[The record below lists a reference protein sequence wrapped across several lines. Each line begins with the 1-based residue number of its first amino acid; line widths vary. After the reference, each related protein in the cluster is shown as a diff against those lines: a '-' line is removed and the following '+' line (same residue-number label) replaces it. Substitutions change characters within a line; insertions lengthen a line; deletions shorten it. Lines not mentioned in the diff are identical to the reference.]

1 MATTKRTVEVSL
13 STTGLDAEGRPQRV
27 PLVTDESGVAVAM
40 EAPPGIEPDLSGEH
54 MLINIG
60 PQHPATHG
68 VLRLVLELDG
78 ETVVRC
84 IPHIGYLHSSFEKLG
99 EYRDWNQIVPLTDRM
114 DYLAPLIYNC
124 AYAMAVEKLMGV
136 TVTERC
142 KVVRVICME
151 LDRIFSHLLWLGTT
165 AIDLGAFT
173 VFLYTFQQREKIY
186 DLHERFTGARIT
198 TSSTRIGGMM
208 ADLPA
213 GWIAQLNAF
222 LDNFVPVLDE
232 CETLLTE
239 NAIWVGRTQ
248 GVGSISGEDAVNW
261 GLSGPNLRASGVAY
275 DVRKDRPYYDYETYD
290 FDVPVGEHGDIYD
303 RYLCRMEEMRQSVR
317 ILRQAIERLPGGP
330 INVDDPR
337 VILPP
342 KTAAMNDME
351 SMIHHFK
358 VVMEGVRAPVGES
371 WFSVESSK
379 GELGMYVVSD
389 GGSKPVRWR
398 VRGPSFINI
407 AAIPHMIE
415 GALLSDVIAVNA
427 SLDIVLGEIDR

>member
-1 MATTKRTVEVSL
+1 MALRKLVYNVTRNPELSAGGSL
-13 STTGLDAEGRPQRV
+13 VHAPIV
-27 PLVTDESGVAVAM
+27 PLEGESVQVPDDVA
-40 EAPPGIEPDLSGEH
+40 GEH

-99 EYRDWNQIVPLTDRM
+99 EYRDWNQVIPLTDRM

-165 AIDLGAFT
+165 GIDLGAFT
-173 VFLYTFQQREKIY
+173 VFLYTFQERERIY
-186 DLHERFTGARIT
+186 DLHEAFTGARIT

-208 ADLPA
+208 ADLPS
-213 GWIAQLNAF
+213 GWIEKLQE
-222 LDNFVPVLDE
+222 FVNTFPRTLEEVD
-232 CETLLTE
+232 TLLT
-239 NAIWVGRTQ
+239 NNGIWIGRTQ
-248 GVGSISGEDAVNW
+248 GVGVISGEDAVNW
-261 GLSGPNLRASGVAY
+261 GLSGPNLRASGVDY

-290 FDVPVGEHGDIYD
+290 FVVPVGEHGDIYD
-303 RYLCRMEEMRQSVR
+303 RYLCRMEEMRQSLR
-317 ILRQAIERLPGGP
+317 ILQQAIDRLPGGP

-337 VILPP
+337 VILPS

-389 GGSKPVRWR
+389 GGPKPVRWR

-407 AAIPHMIE
+407 AALPHMIE

>member
-1 MATTKRTVEVSL
+1 MALRRVVYNVTRNPELSSGGALVHAPIVPVAGEEAEVHE
-13 STTGLDAEGRPQRV
+13 DFA
-27 PLVTDESGVAVAM
+27 
-40 EAPPGIEPDLSGEH
+40 GEH

-78 ETVVRC
+78 ETVIRC

-99 EYRDWNQIVPLTDRM
+99 EYRDWNQVVPLTDRM

-124 AYAMAVEKLMGV
+124 AYVMSVEKMMGV
-136 TVTERC
+136 AVTERC
-142 KVVRVICME
+142 KVVRLICME

-165 AIDLGAFT
+165 GIDLGAFT

-186 DLHERFTGARIT
+186 ALHEAFTGARIT
-198 TSSTRIGGMM
+198 TSSTRVGGMM

-213 GWIAQLNAF
+213 GWTDGLRAF
-222 LDNFVPVLDE
+222 LKGFLPVLDE
-232 CETLLTE
+232 VDTLLTH
-239 NAIWVGRTQ
+239 NGIWIGRTQ
-248 GVGSISGEDAVNW
+248 GVGVMSAEEAINF
-261 GLSGPNLRASGVAY
+261 GLSGPNLRASGVDY
-275 DVRKDRPYYDYETYD
+275 DVRKDRPYYDMDSYD

-317 ILRQAIERLPGGP
+317 ILRQAIDRLPGGP

-407 AAIPHMIE
+407 AALPQMVE

>member
-1 MATTKRTVEVSL
+1 MRKVVYQVSRNPELGAGGALVHAPIVPVEGEAL
-13 STTGLDAEGRPQRV
+13 PALDGE
-27 PLVTDESGVAVAM
+27 
-40 EAPPGIEPDLSGEH
+40 IHGEH

-78 ETVVRC
+78 ETVVKC
-84 IPHIGYLHSSFEKLG
+84 TPHIGYLHSSFEKLG
-99 EYRDWNQIVPLTDRM
+99 EYRTWNQVVPLTDRM

-124 AYAMAVEKLMGV
+124 AYAMAVEKMMGV
-136 TVTERC
+136 EVTERC
-142 KVVRVICME
+142 QVVRVILME
-151 LDRIFSHLLWLGTT
+151 MDRIFSHLLWIGTT
-165 AIDLGAFT
+165 ALDLGAMT
-173 VFLYTFQQREKIY
+173 VFLYTFQERERVY
-186 DLHERFTGARIT
+186 NLHEAYTGARVT

-213 GWIAQLNAF
+213 GWIEALQ
-222 LDNFVPVLDE
+222 DFVHTLPRTLDE
-232 CETLLTE
+232 VDSLLA
-239 NAIWVGRTQ
+239 NNGIWIGRTQ
-248 GVGSISGEDAVNW
+248 DVGVITAEDAVNF
-261 GLSGPNLRASGVAY
+261 GLSGPNLRASGVPY
-275 DVRKDRPYYDYETYD
+275 DVRKDKPYYDYETYD
-290 FDVPVGEHGDIYD
+290 FEVPVGEHGDVYD
-303 RYLCRMEEMRQSVR
+303 RYLCRMEEMRQSLR
-317 ILRQAIERLPGGP
+317 ILQQAIERLPGGP
-330 INVDDPR
+330 INVDNPR
-337 VILPP
+337 LILPP

-371 WFSVESSK
+371 WFGVESSK

-407 AAIPHMIE
+407 ASLPYMIE
-415 GALLSDVIAVNA
+415 GALLSDVITVNA